1 VPSPRARIIII
12 FVISWH
18 SARQAHQSENR
29 INRLSHSRP
38 NSKYRGIARASSQ
51 PVKYHLIPRE
61 IRFNFAWR
69 TISPGVCRRPR
80 GESKSFDIIFCR
92 KMFRSSPRAERKPA
106 TESDIKL
113 CRDCGTRIDTV
124 GSSRESSPSIPRR
137 HDAISLVSLERRAAF
152 SSFFPLRFND
162 RSFDRSFRPR
172 NIYSYESRT
181 CYFGISRTCHRVIYQ
196 GPTVTE
202 DRSYRR
208 VDLNTLSQAEGEKFR

>member
-1 VPSPRARIIII
+1 VPSPRAWIIII

-113 CRDCGTRIDTV
+113 CRDCGTTIDTV
-124 GSSRESSPSIPRR
+124 GVVARIVASSYSRDDTTR
-137 HDAISLVSLERRAAF
+137 SLVSLERRAAF
-152 SSFFPLRFND
+152 SSFFPLRFN
-162 RSFDRSFRPR
+162 RLSIVVSTEKYIFLR
-172 NIYSYESRT
+172 
-181 CYFGISRTCHRVIYQ
+181 IS
-196 GPTVTE
+196 
-202 DRSYRR
+202 
-208 VDLNTLSQAEGEKFR
+208 DLLFWH